1 METPAKYQTR
11 NKEPSFDDIV
21 DRLDADVKRLKQNT
35 NPTFEDVFEIIT
47 RITQNC
53 EQIALDIL
61 PHLENEKKS

>member
-11 NKEPSFDDIV
+11 NKEPSLDDIV